1 MLYVY
6 ESHMGGVYF
15 SKEPVDDLYCEQC
28 GDSDWLIDTI
38 NNDKELIQL
47 LENDDYDED
56 FIKEAVSDYINYIN
70 TMNSED
76 Y

>member
-1 MLYVY
+1 MTYVY

-28 GDSDWLIDTI
+28 EDLDWPIGTI
-38 NNDKELIQL
+38 NDDKELVQL
-47 LENDDYDED
+47 LKSDDYDED
-56 FIKEAVSDYINYIN
+56 FIEGAVSDYFNYIYIMSN
-70 TMNSED
+70 EN